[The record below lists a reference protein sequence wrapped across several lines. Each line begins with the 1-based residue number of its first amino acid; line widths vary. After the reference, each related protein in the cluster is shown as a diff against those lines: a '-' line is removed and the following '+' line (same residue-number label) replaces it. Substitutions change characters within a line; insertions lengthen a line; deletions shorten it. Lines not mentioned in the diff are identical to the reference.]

1 MLLQIIAHT
10 PRWVFVVFALLVWL
24 GSKQLLAGRVSLTR
38 VTILPIAMAGLSVY
52 GVLSA
57 FGDAPMAL
65 AGWAVAAAVAV
76 ALVLQRPLPA
86 ATRYDP
92 DTRTFHVAGSA
103 VPLAL
108 MMGIFFTKY
117 VVGVQIALHPELA
130 HHHNFALAIGT
141 LYGAFSG
148 IFAGRTLRLWKLAI
162 RRDRAIADGQPA

>member
-10 PRWVFVVFALLVWL
+10 PRWVFAVFALLVWI

-38 VTILPIAMAGLSVY
+38 VTIVPIAMAGLSVY

-57 FGDAPMAL
+57 FGDSPMAL

-76 ALVLQRPLPA
+76 ALVLRRPLPA
-86 ATRYDP
+86 ATRYDAA
-92 DTRTFHVAGSA
+92 TRSFHVAGSA

-108 MMGIFFTKY
+108 MMGIFLTKY

-148 IFAGRTLRLWKLAI
+148 IFTGRTLRLWKLAM

>member
-10 PRWVFVVFALLVWL
+10 PRWVFAVFALLVWI
-24 GSKQLLAGRVSLTR
+24 GSRQLLAGRVSLNR
-38 VTILPIAMAGLSVY
+38 VTIVPIAMAGLSVY

-57 FGDAPMAL
+57 FGDSPMAL

-76 ALVLQRPLPA
+76 ALVLRRPLPP
-86 ATRYDP
+86 ATRYDA
-92 DTRTFHVAGSA
+92 DTRSFHVAGSA

-108 MMGIFFTKY
+108 MMGIFLTKY

-148 IFAGRTLRLWKLAI
+148 IFAGRTLRLWKLAM